1 MLSAPAFRV
10 KLICPSGFILVSP
23 EPANG
28 QTACFVNHCLHA
40 ELLVLLLLLLLLD
53 PCTNLPWNR
62 SRHRYQVT

>member
-23 EPANG
+23 EPATG

-40 ELLVLLLLLLLLD
+40 ELLVLLLLLLLPAGPLHQ
-53 PCTNLPWNR
+53 LALE
-62 SRHRYQVT
+62 QVAT